1 MFEDENPKYVATVLY
16 FFLFCIQAEC
26 WCGDDNQFGNKH
38 NQGAP
43 SEKCSYTPS
52 NTEDDTTAFRFR
64 GGSFAMSVF
73 GGIGKKLFFMF
84 FKKLA
89 FRKHFFLDSG
99 TKNFKVS
106 QHGIYQT
113 ASGDNAT
120 DTPPPSVDF
129 WEKQGGVSV
138 KKFYFGFPK

>member
-26 WCGDDNQFGNKH
+26 WCGDDNENGLKH
-38 NQGAP
+38 DQGGE
-43 SEKCSYTPS
+43 SKNCIYTPS
-52 NTEDDTTAFRFR
+52 GTEDDTTSYRFR
-64 GGSFAMSVF
+64 GGSYAMSVF

-99 TKNFKVS
+99 TKNCKVS

-120 DTPPPSVDF
+120 DTPPPSADF
-129 WEKQGGVSV
+129 WEKQGGGIC
-138 KKFYFGFPK
+138 KKILFWIS